1 MIISFRLNGKDVKV
15 DSPCNERLSNVLRNR
30 FALKSIKIASFD
42 GLRGDDSILLDNA
55 LVPASLVPIFNVEN
69 TEVITLEHF
78 STDKGFSQEYKLI
91 MKAFKNNGVSL
102 CGFCDA
108 GKIFATYKIIK
119 SNIDAEDAN
128 FEAKV
133 KQFYS
138 VSLCRCTVLEAL
150 LRVAKEVSSVAIK
163 LKRTSS
169 YGRK

>member
-1 MIISFRLNGKDVKV
+1 MIIRFRLNRKDVKV
-15 DSPCNERLSNVLRNR
+15 DSPVNERLSNVLRNR

-42 GLRGDDSILLDNA
+42 GLRGSDCILLDGT
-55 LVPASLVPIFNVEN
+55 LVPASLIPIFNVEN
-69 TEVITLEHF
+69 REIVTLEHF

-91 MKAFKNNGVSL
+91 MKAFKNNGVCL

-119 SNIDAEDAN
+119 SNIDTEDTN
-128 FEAKV
+128 FETKV

-138 VSLCRCTVLEAL
+138 VSLCRCTVLENL
-150 LRVAKEVSSVAIK
+150 LKVAKEVSSTTIK
-163 LKRTSS
+163 LKRMSN

>member
-15 DSPCNERLSNVLRNR
+15 DSPVNERLSNVLRNR
-30 FALKSIKIASFD
+30 FALKSIKI
-42 GLRGDDSILLDNA
+42 
-55 LVPASLVPIFNVEN
+55 V
-69 TEVITLEHF
+69 TLEHF

-91 MKAFKNNGVSL
+91 MKAFKNNGVCL

-119 SNIDAEDAN
+119 SNIDTEDTN
-128 FEAKV
+128 FETKV

-138 VSLCRCTVLEAL
+138 VSLCRCTVLENL
-150 LRVAKEVSSVAIK
+150 LKVAKEVSSTTIK
-163 LKRTSS
+163 LKRMSN